1 MKRLLFSFLI
11 CHLSICPIVAQS
23 LTLEIANPS
32 AEYREQIVEIPLD
45 SVIPRL
51 GLPAFERVGRA
62 MADSLRLRDAAGL
75 DVPFQLTF
83 DGKLLVEAAVR
94 KGGVARFTLTKGTHP
109 QFPMVCH
116 GALHPERKDDFAW
129 ENDRGAY
136 RVYGP
141 ALERSKERSYGIDV
155 WTKNTPELVV
165 DDRYYIEDVVTI
177 PRIDSI
183 YRNNWHVRDSLY
195 RLISY
200 HYDHGRG
207 LDPYRVGASLGCG
220 APALMV
226 GDSLVMPYC
235 FERYEVCDEGP
246 LRFSVRLEQS
256 PRMVCG
262 VRVVEHR
269 LITLDKGSNF
279 CKMEVWYVGVTNLSK
294 QLAKTTPAKT
304 VRFCSGVVLQPEDR
318 ESYVLGE
325 NYVSYVDPTDQPNVH
340 QAPLYVA
347 VLFPN
352 GKVTTRKQD
361 NHVLGIVGDN
371 DSTSF
376 SYYFG
381 SAWAKYDVR
390 TAEEWQSRI
399 QWYLRSVQ
407 QPLQWRLR

>member
-1 MKRLLFSFLI
+1 MRTRSFLFLLFSVLF
-11 CHLSICPIVAQS
+11 SPAGAQK
-23 LTLEIANPS
+23 LTLEVANPS

-45 SVIPRL
+45 SVLQRL
-51 GLPAFERVGRA
+51 GTV
-62 MADSLRLRDAAGL
+62 ADSLRVRDAAGL
-75 DVPFQLTF
+75 DVPFQTTF
-83 DGKLLVEAAVR
+83 DGKLIIEAAVR
-94 KGGVARFTLTKGTHP
+94 KGGVARFTLSKGTHP
-109 QFPMVCH
+109 QFPTVCH
-116 GALHPERKDDFAW
+116 GAIHPERKDDFAW

-141 ALERSKERSYGIDV
+141 ALERTHERSYGIDV

-235 FERYEVCDEGP
+235 FASYEVLDEGP
-246 LRFSVRLEQS
+246 LRFAVRLRQS
-256 PRMVCG
+256 PRTVCG
-262 VRVVEHR
+262 VRIVENR

-279 CKMEVWYVGVTNLSK
+279 CKMEVWYEGVANLSS
-294 QLAKTTPAKT
+294 QMAQAVPAKS
-304 VRFCSGVVLQPEDR
+304 VKFCSGVVLQLDDR

-325 NYVSYVDPTDQPNVH
+325 NYVSYTDPTDQPNVH

-352 GKVTTRKQD
+352 GSVTAKKQD
-361 NHVLGIVGDN
+361 NHVLCVAD
-371 DSTSF
+371 DWDLKPYT
-376 SYYFG
+376 YYFG
-381 SAWAKYDVR
+381 SAWARYDVR
-390 TAEEWQSRI
+390 TEQEWKSRI
-399 QWYLRSVQ
+399 EWYLRGIA
-407 QPLQWRLR
+407 QPLRLTLK

>member
-1 MKRLLFSFLI
+1 MNILLAV
-11 CHLSICPIVAQS
+11 VAS

-45 SVIPRL
+45 GVLQRL
-51 GLPAFERVGRA
+51 GTV
-62 MADSLRLRDAAGL
+62 ADSLRVRDAAGL
-75 DVPFQLTF
+75 DVPFQTTF
-83 DGKLLVEAAVR
+83 DGKLLLEAAVR
-94 KGGVARFTLTKGTHP
+94 KGGVARFTLSKGSHG

-116 GALHPERKDDFAW
+116 GQLHPERKDDFAW

-177 PRIDSI
+177 PRIDSL
-183 YRNNWHVRDSLY
+183 YRNNWHKRDSLY
-195 RLISY
+195 RIISY

-226 GDSLVMPYC
+226 GDSIVMPYC
-235 FERYEVCDEGP
+235 FERYEVLDEGP
-246 LRFSVRLEQS
+246 LRFTVRLVQS

-262 VRVVEHR
+262 VKVVEQR
-269 LITLDKGSNF
+269 QITLDKGSNF
-279 CKMEVWYVGVTNLSK
+279 CRMEVSYSPPKQGELEGVSL
-294 QLAKTTPAKT
+294 
-304 VRFCSGVVLQPEDR
+304 CSGVVLQPEDR
-318 ESYVLGE
+318 ESYVLGQ
-325 NYVSYVDPTDQPNVH
+325 NYVSYTDPTDQPNVH

-352 GKVTTRKQD
+352 GTVTTKRQD
-361 NHVLGIVGDN
+361 NHVLGIVSNYDFKPY
-371 DSTSF
+371 T
-376 SYYFG
+376 YYFG

-390 TAEEWQSRI
+390 TEEEWKARI
-399 QWYLRSVQ
+399 EWYLRSLQ
-407 QPLQWRLR
+407 QPLKVTIKG

>member
-1 MKRLLFSFLI
+1 MNLLLA
-11 CHLSICPIVAQS
+11 IVAS
-23 LTLEIANPS
+23 LTLEVSNPTT
-32 AEYREQIVEIPLD
+32 EYREQVVEVSLD
-45 SVIPRL
+45 SILARL
-51 GLPAFERVGRA
+51 GTTK
-62 MADSLRLRDAAGL
+62 DSLRVRDAAGL
-75 DVPFQLTF
+75 DVPFQVTF
-83 DGKLLVEAAVR
+83 DRKLLVETSVR
-94 KGGVARFTLTKGTHP
+94 KGGVTRFTLTKGTHP
-109 QFPMVCH
+109 QFPIVCH

-141 ALERSKERSYGIDV
+141 ALERTGERSFGIDV

-235 FERYEVCDEGP
+235 FERYEVLDEGP
-246 LRFSVRLEQS
+246 LRFTVRLEQS

-262 VRVVEHR
+262 VRVVENR

-279 CKMEVWYVGVTNLSK
+279 CKMEVWYVGITSLSK
-294 QLAKTTPAKT
+294 QLALNNPAKT
-304 VRFCSGVVLQPEDR
+304 VTFCSGVVLQPEDR
-318 ESYVLGE
+318 ESYVLGK
-325 NYVSYVDPTDQPNVH
+325 NYVAYTDPTDQPNVH

-352 GKVTTRKQD
+352 GNVTTRRQD
-361 NHVLGIVGDN
+361 NHVLGIVN
-371 DSTSF
+371 DYDRKPYT
-376 SYYFG
+376 YYFG

-390 TAEEWQSRI
+390 TEEEWTARI
-399 QWYLRSVQ
+399 QWFLRQ
-407 QPLQWRLR
+407 LEQPVVVRIV

>member
-1 MKRLLFSFLI
+1 MRTLLFVICSLLFS
-11 CHLSICPIVAQS
+11 PAGAQS

-45 SVIPRL
+45 GVLQRL
-51 GLPAFERVGRA
+51 GTVV
-62 MADSLRLRDAAGL
+62 DSLRVRDAAGL
-75 DVPFQLTF
+75 DVPFQTTF
-83 DGKLLVEAAVR
+83 DDKLLVEAAVR
-94 KGGVARFTLTKGTHP
+94 KGGVARFTLSKGTHP

-116 GALHPERKDDFAW
+116 GKLHPERKDDFAW

-141 ALERSKERSYGIDV
+141 ALERTKERSYGIDV

-226 GDSLVMPYC
+226 GDSIVMPYC
-235 FERYEVCDEGP
+235 FERYEVLDEGP

-262 VRVVEHR
+262 VRVVENR

-279 CKMEVWYVGVTNLSK
+279 CKMEVWYVGATSLSK
-294 QLAKTTPAKT
+294 QMSKANPSKT
-304 VRFCSGVVLQPEDR
+304 VSLCSGVVLQPEDH
-318 ESYVLGE
+318 ESYVLGK
-325 NYVSYVDPTDQPNVH
+325 NYVSYTDPTDQPNVH

-352 GKVTTRKQD
+352 GTVTTRKQD
-361 NHVLGIVGDN
+361 NHVLGIVDGYDLKPY
-371 DSTSF
+371 T
-376 SYYFG
+376 YYFG
-381 SAWAKYDVR
+381 SAWSKYDVR
-390 TAEEWQSRI
+390 TEEEWKARI
-399 QWYLRSVQ
+399 EWYLRGLQ
-407 QPLQWRLR
+407 TPLQVTVK

>member
-1 MKRLLFSFLI
+1 MNILLAV
-11 CHLSICPIVAQS
+11 VAS

-45 SVIPRL
+45 GVLQRL
-51 GLPAFERVGRA
+51 GTV
-62 MADSLRLRDAAGL
+62 ADSLRVRDAAGL
-75 DVPFQLTF
+75 DVPFQTTF

-94 KGGVARFTLTKGTHP
+94 KGGVARFTVSKGAHG

-116 GALHPERKDDFAW
+116 GRLHPERKDDFAW

-141 ALERSKERSYGIDV
+141 ALEQSKERSYGIDV

-177 PRIDSI
+177 PRIDSL
-183 YRNNWHVRDSLY
+183 YRNNWHKRDSLY
-195 RLISY
+195 RIISY

-226 GDSLVMPYC
+226 GDSIVMPYC
-235 FERYEVCDEGP
+235 FERYEVLDEGP
-246 LRFSVRLEQS
+246 LRFTVRLVQS

-262 VRVVEHR
+262 VKVVEQR
-269 LITLDKGSNF
+269 QITLDKGSNF
-279 CKMEVWYVGVTNLSK
+279 CKMEVSYSPPKQGELEGVSVSL
-294 QLAKTTPAKT
+294 
-304 VRFCSGVVLQPEDR
+304 CSGVVLQPEDR
-318 ESYVLGE
+318 ESYVLGQ
-325 NYVSYVDPTDQPNVH
+325 NYVSYTDPTDQPNVH

-352 GKVTTRKQD
+352 GTVTTKRQD
-361 NHVLGIVGDN
+361 NHVLGIVSNYDFKPY
-371 DSTSF
+371 T
-376 SYYFG
+376 YYFG

-390 TAEEWQSRI
+390 TEEEWKARI
-399 QWYLRSVQ
+399 EWYLRSLQ
-407 QPLQWRLR
+407 QPLKVTIKG

>member
-1 MKRLLFSFLI
+1 MNILLAV
-11 CHLSICPIVAQS
+11 VAS

-45 SVIPRL
+45 GVLQRL
-51 GLPAFERVGRA
+51 GTV
-62 MADSLRLRDAAGL
+62 ADSLRVRDAAGL
-75 DVPFQLTF
+75 DVPFQTTF

-94 KGGVARFTLTKGTHP
+94 KGGVARFTLSKGSHG

-116 GALHPERKDDFAW
+116 GQLHPERKDDFAW

-177 PRIDSI
+177 PRIDSL
-183 YRNNWHVRDSLY
+183 YRNNWHKRDSLY
-195 RLISY
+195 RIISY

-226 GDSLVMPYC
+226 GDSIVMPYC
-235 FERYEVCDEGP
+235 FERYEVLDEGP
-246 LRFSVRLEQS
+246 LRFTVRLVQS

-262 VRVVEHR
+262 VKVVEHR
-269 LITLDKGSNF
+269 QITLDKGSNF
-279 CKMEVWYVGVTNLSK
+279 CKMMVSYSPPKQGELEGVSL
-294 QLAKTTPAKT
+294 
-304 VRFCSGVVLQPEDR
+304 CSGVVLQPEDR
-318 ESYVLGE
+318 ESYVLGQ
-325 NYVSYVDPTDQPNVH
+325 NYVSYTDPTDQPNVH

-352 GKVTTRKQD
+352 SKVTTRRQD
-361 NHVLGIVGDN
+361 NHVLGVVGDN
-371 DSTSF
+371 GSTSF

-381 SAWAKYDVR
+381 SAWARYDVR
-390 TAEEWQSRI
+390 TEYEWLSRI
-399 QWYLRSVQ
+399 QWFLRSVQ
-407 QPLQWRLR
+407 QPLQFCLL

>member
-1 MKRLLFSFLI
+1 MNILLAV
-11 CHLSICPIVAQS
+11 VAS

-45 SVIPRL
+45 GVLQRL
-51 GLPAFERVGRA
+51 GTV
-62 MADSLRLRDAAGL
+62 ADSLRVRDAAGL
-75 DVPFQLTF
+75 DVPFQTTF
-83 DGKLLVEAAVR
+83 DGKLLLEAAVR
-94 KGGVARFTLTKGTHP
+94 KGGVARFTLSKGSHP

-116 GALHPERKDDFAW
+116 GQLHPERKDDFAW

-177 PRIDSI
+177 PRIDSL
-183 YRNNWHVRDSLY
+183 YRNNWHKRDSLY
-195 RLISY
+195 RIISY

-226 GDSLVMPYC
+226 GDSIVMPYC
-235 FERYEVCDEGP
+235 FERYEVLDEGP
-246 LRFSVRLEQS
+246 LRFTVRLVQS

-262 VRVVEHR
+262 VKVVEQR
-269 LITLDKGSNF
+269 QITLDKGSNF
-279 CKMEVWYVGVTNLSK
+279 CKMMVSYSPPKQGELEGVSL
-294 QLAKTTPAKT
+294 
-304 VRFCSGVVLQPEDR
+304 CSGVVLQPEDR
-318 ESYVLGE
+318 ESYVLGQ
-325 NYVSYVDPTDQPNVH
+325 NYVSYTDPTDQPNVH

-352 GKVTTRKQD
+352 GTVTTKRQD
-361 NHVLGIVGDN
+361 NHVLGIVSNYDFKPY
-371 DSTSF
+371 T
-376 SYYFG
+376 YYFG

-390 TAEEWQSRI
+390 TEEEWKARI
-399 QWYLRSVQ
+399 EWYLRSLQ
-407 QPLQWRLR
+407 QPLKVTIKG

>member
-1 MKRLLFSFLI
+1 MNILLAV
-11 CHLSICPIVAQS
+11 VAS

-45 SVIPRL
+45 GVLQRL
-51 GLPAFERVGRA
+51 GTV
-62 MADSLRLRDAAGL
+62 ADSLRVRDAAGL
-75 DVPFQLTF
+75 DVPFQTTF

-94 KGGVARFTLTKGTHP
+94 KGGVARFTLSKGSHP

-116 GALHPERKDDFAW
+116 GQLHPERKDDFAW

-177 PRIDSI
+177 PRIDSL
-183 YRNNWHVRDSLY
+183 YRNNWHKRDSLY
-195 RLISY
+195 RIISY

-226 GDSLVMPYC
+226 GDSIVMPYC
-235 FERYEVCDEGP
+235 FERYEVLDEGP
-246 LRFSVRLEQS
+246 LRFTVRLVQS

-262 VRVVEHR
+262 VKVVEQR
-269 LITLDKGSNF
+269 QITLDKGSNF
-279 CKMEVWYVGVTNLSK
+279 CRMEVSYSPPKQGELEGVSL
-294 QLAKTTPAKT
+294 
-304 VRFCSGVVLQPEDR
+304 CSGVVLQPEDR
-318 ESYVLGE
+318 ESYVLGQ
-325 NYVSYVDPTDQPNVH
+325 NYVSYTDPTDQPNVH

-352 GKVTTRKQD
+352 GTVTTKRQD
-361 NHVLGIVGDN
+361 NHVLGIVSNYDFKPY
-371 DSTSF
+371 T
-376 SYYFG
+376 YYFG

-390 TAEEWQSRI
+390 TEEEWKARI
-399 QWYLRSVQ
+399 EWYLRSLQ
-407 QPLQWRLR
+407 QPLKVTIKG

>member
-1 MKRLLFSFLI
+1 MNILLAV
-11 CHLSICPIVAQS
+11 VAS

-45 SVIPRL
+45 GVLQRL
-51 GLPAFERVGRA
+51 GTV
-62 MADSLRLRDAAGL
+62 ADSLRVRDAAGL
-75 DVPFQLTF
+75 DVPFQTTF
-83 DGKLLVEAAVR
+83 DGKLLVEATVR
-94 KGGVARFTLTKGTHP
+94 KGGVARFTLSKGSHG

-116 GALHPERKDDFAW
+116 GQLHPERKDDFAW

-177 PRIDSI
+177 PRIDSL
-183 YRNNWHVRDSLY
+183 YRNNWHKRDSLY
-195 RLISY
+195 RIISY

-220 APALMV
+220 APAMMV
-226 GDSLVMPYC
+226 GDSIVMPYC
-235 FERYEVCDEGP
+235 FERYEVLDEGP
-246 LRFSVRLEQS
+246 LRFTVRLVQS

-262 VRVVEHR
+262 VKVVEQR
-269 LITLDKGSNF
+269 QITLDKGSNF
-279 CKMEVWYVGVTNLSK
+279 CKMMVSYSPPKQGELEGVSVSL
-294 QLAKTTPAKT
+294 
-304 VRFCSGVVLQPEDR
+304 CSGVVLQPEDR
-318 ESYVLGE
+318 ESYVLGQ
-325 NYVSYVDPTDQPNVH
+325 NDVSYTDPTDQPNVH

-352 GKVTTRKQD
+352 GTVTTKKQG
-361 NHVLGIVGDN
+361 NHVLGIVSNYDLKPY
-371 DSTSF
+371 T
-376 SYYFG
+376 YYFG

-390 TAEEWQSRI
+390 TEEEWKARI
-399 QWYLRSVQ
+399 EWYLRSLQ
-407 QPLQWRLR
+407 QPLKVTVKG

>member
-1 MKRLLFSFLI
+1 MNILLAV
-11 CHLSICPIVAQS
+11 VAS

-45 SVIPRL
+45 GVLQRL
-51 GLPAFERVGRA
+51 GTV
-62 MADSLRLRDAAGL
+62 ADSLRVRDAAGL
-75 DVPFQLTF
+75 DVPFQTTF

-94 KGGVARFTLTKGTHP
+94 KGGVARFTLSKGSHG

-116 GALHPERKDDFAW
+116 GQLHPERKDDFAW

-177 PRIDSI
+177 PRIDSL
-183 YRNNWHVRDSLY
+183 YRNNWHKRDSLY
-195 RLISY
+195 RIISY

-226 GDSLVMPYC
+226 GDSIVMPYC
-235 FERYEVCDEGP
+235 FERYEVLDEGP
-246 LRFSVRLEQS
+246 LRFTVRLVQS

-262 VRVVEHR
+262 VKVVEQR
-269 LITLDKGSNF
+269 QITLDKGSNF
-279 CKMEVWYVGVTNLSK
+279 CRMEVSYSPPKQGELEGVSL
-294 QLAKTTPAKT
+294 
-304 VRFCSGVVLQPEDR
+304 CSGVVLQPEDR
-318 ESYVLGE
+318 ESYVLGQ
-325 NYVSYVDPTDQPNVH
+325 NYVSYTDPTDQPNVH

-352 GKVTTRKQD
+352 GTVTTKRQD
-361 NHVLGIVGDN
+361 NHVLGIVSNYDFKPY
-371 DSTSF
+371 T
-376 SYYFG
+376 YYFG

-390 TAEEWQSRI
+390 TEEEWKARI
-399 QWYLRSVQ
+399 EWYLRSLQ
-407 QPLQWRLR
+407 QPLKVTIKG

>member
-1 MKRLLFSFLI
+1 MNLLLA
-11 CHLSICPIVAQS
+11 IVAS
-23 LTLEIANPS
+23 LTLEVSNPTT
-32 AEYREQIVEIPLD
+32 EYREQVVEVSLD
-45 SVIPRL
+45 SILARL
-51 GLPAFERVGRA
+51 GTTR
-62 MADSLRLRDAAGL
+62 DSLRVRDAAGL
-75 DVPFQLTF
+75 DVPFQVTF
-83 DGKLLVEAAVR
+83 DGKLLLEAAVR
-94 KGGVARFTLTKGTHP
+94 KGGAARFTLTKGLHP

-141 ALERSKERSYGIDV
+141 ALERTGERSFGIDV

-235 FERYEVCDEGP
+235 FERYEVLDEGP
-246 LRFSVRLEQS
+246 LRFTVRLEQS

-262 VRVVEHR
+262 VRVVENR

-279 CKMEVWYVGVTNLSK
+279 CKMEVWYVGITSLSK
-294 QLAKTTPAKT
+294 QLALNNSAKT
-304 VRFCSGVVLQPEDR
+304 VTFCSGVVLQPEDR
-318 ESYVLGE
+318 ESYVLGK
-325 NYVSYVDPTDQPNVH
+325 NYVAYTDPTDQPNVH

-352 GKVTTRKQD
+352 GNVTTRRQD
-361 NHVLGIVGDN
+361 NHVLGIVN
-371 DSTSF
+371 DYDRKPYT
-376 SYYFG
+376 YYFG

-390 TAEEWQSRI
+390 TEEEWTARI
-399 QWYLRSVQ
+399 QWFLRQ
-407 QPLQWRLR
+407 LEQPVVVRIV